1 MPRPVDT
8 SLRGRYIGRF
18 APSPTGPLHYGSLVA
33 AVAGYLDARRNGGQ
47 WLLRI
52 EDLDPPRESR
62 KAPVEIMRQL
72 EAYGLQWDGDVLYQ
86 STRRPDYEAALDSIR
101 SRTFNCICSRK
112 TTPIVYPG
120 TCRSRGIQPGDDTPV
135 AVRLGVRDETLCI
148 HDRVCGEQTWDMSNQ
163 VGDFIIRRKDGLF
176 AYQLAVVVDD
186 IFQGVTHIVR
196 GRDLLDST
204 PRQLAL
210 YQALHV
216 EPPDYAHLP
225 IIVDAQ
231 RIKLSKQ
238 THARPIS
245 TQNPIPVL
253 VRILRQLGQPDI
265 DSAGSIE
272 QVLEQAVQNWDIRAV
287 TGEHELREPTGIH
300 ESL

>member
-86 STRRPDYEAALDSIR
+86 SARRPDYEAALDSIR

-148 HDRVCGEQTWDMSNQ
+148 HDRVCGEQTWDMINQ

-186 IFQGVTHIVR
+186 ILQGVTHIVR

-225 IIVDAQ
+225 IIVDAR

-287 TGEHELREPTGIH
+287 TEEHELREPTGIH